1 MIGSVLA
8 LLAGFSFAASNVFIR
23 RGVYRSG
30 ESFSPTP
37 VSAFL
42 GTVVFVIPVLVL
54 GEGKA
59 ILSLSW
65 VAASS
70 LAAAGVLHFLMGRY
84 LAYTSFRLIGANRGT
99 PIVTGYTLVGVLLGV
114 FFLNEPVT
122 IPLIIGLVLIIGGIT
137 LISTGGSSSA
147 LKQGTSTGSVI
158 RGISSA
164 LGAALCW
171 GASPAL
177 VKIGL
182 REVGSPWLAIFISY
196 FAASLVAGGL
206 LLSPGNYRKVR
217 RLNSASLVPIIMGAL
232 ATSAAQILR
241 YFALDFSLISVV
253 TPILGTQALFVFP
266 LSFLV
271 NRKLET
277 FNALIIIGAIAV
289 VAGVFSIF

>member
-1 MIGSVLA
+1 MLGSVLA

-65 VAASS
+65 VAAGS
-70 LAAAGVLHFLMGRY
+70 LAAAGVLHFVMGRY

-99 PIVTGYTLVGVLLGV
+99 PIVTCYTLVGVLLGV

-122 IPLIIGLVLIIGGIT
+122 VPLIIGLVLIIGGIT

-147 LKQGTSTGSVI
+147 LKQGTSTGSMI

-171 GASPAL
+171 GVSPAL

-182 REVGSPWLAIFISY
+182 REVDSPWLAIFISY

-206 LLSPGNYRKVR
+206 LLFPENYRKVR
-217 RLNSASLVPIIMGAL
+217 RLNSASLVPIIMGAI

-266 LSFLV
+266 LSFLI

-277 FNALIIIGAIAV
+277 FNALIMIGAIAV